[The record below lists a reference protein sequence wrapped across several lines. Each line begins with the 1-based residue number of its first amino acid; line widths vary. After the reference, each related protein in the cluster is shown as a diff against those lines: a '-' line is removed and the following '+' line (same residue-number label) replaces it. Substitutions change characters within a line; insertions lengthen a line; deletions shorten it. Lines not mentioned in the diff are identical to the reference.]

1 MNPAA
6 IESTGTRGKDA
17 ATEREALRMHL
28 HGMWASVAGAWE
40 ANAAYTDARGAAV
53 SARMLQLTAP
63 RPGECVLELA
73 CGAGGPGLDA
83 ADLVGPEGEIVLSD
97 VAAEMTVIAA
107 ARATARGLANTT
119 ARVRDLERID
129 EPDGAF
135 DVVLCREG
143 LMLVPDPALA
153 AREIRRVLRPDGRVS
168 VAVWGPRER
177 NPWLGVVFATVADA
191 FGERVPP
198 PGLPHPFS
206 LDDPD
211 RLARVL
217 ATAGLDDVAVEEVP
231 CPYRAASVDE
241 WWDRTAA
248 LAGPLARRLAALS
261 DADAGALRA
270 RASEAIDRYAT
281 PSGLEIPGVSLV
293 ASARRR

>member
-53 SARMLQLTAP
+53 SARMLELTAP
-63 RPGECVLELA
+63 GPGECVLELA

-153 AREIRRVLRPDGRVS
+153 AREIRRVLRPGGRVS
-168 VAVWGPRER
+168 VAVWGSRER

-211 RLARVL
+211 RLAHVL
-217 ATAGLDDVAVEEVP
+217 ATGGPRRRRGRGGPVPLPCGVGRRVVGANGRAGRP
-231 CPYRAASVDE
+231 
-241 WWDRTAA
+241 
-248 LAGPLARRLAALS
+248 AGAKARGAFRP
-261 DADAGALRA
+261 DARALRA
-270 RASEAIDRYAT
+270 RAAEAIGRYAT
-281 PSGLEIPGVSLV
+281 PAGLEIPGVSLV

>member
-1 MNPAA
+1 VNPAA
-6 IESTGTRGKDA
+6 IEDMGTRGRDA
-17 ATEREALRMHL
+17 ATDGEALRMHL

-53 SARMLQLTAP
+53 SERMLELTAP
-63 RPGECVLELA
+63 GPGECVLELA

-83 ADLVGPEGEIVLSD
+83 ADLVGSEGEIVLSD

-153 AREIRRVLRPDGRVS
+153 AREIRRVLRPGGRVS

-177 NPWLGVVFATVADA
+177 NPWLDVVFATVAEA

-217 ATAGLDDVAVEEVP
+217 ASAGLDDVAVEEVP

-241 WWDRTAA
+241 WWERTAA
-248 LAGPLARRLAALS
+248 LAGPLARRLAALPDH
-261 DADAGALRA
+261 DARALRA
-270 RASEAIDRYAT
+270 RAGDVIGRYKT
-281 PSGLEIPGVSLV
+281 PAGLEIPGVSLV